1 MGLEIQ
7 SIWKYLIVLF
17 KASDKKNYAIESLSL
32 LAQYNI
38 LLPPSMGVQ
47 LKWCSLS
54 TYMVYRDRM

>member
-47 LKWCSLS
+47 LKWSSLS